1 MTRTGHRRAYSAAR
15 DHRVVAVAAAF
26 MLLLVLAASLL
37 VSAGSPHHQPGA
49 RAAAAAAGAF
59 DAEVA
64 SGGHPTGAQQGAH
77 EHHYPNEWA
86 PTLSKRVRP
95 AATVTLLGIL
105 PPGGVAVAKAPRREL
120 VLAPVTSGDELS
132 AAGVLRV

>member
-37 VSAGSPHHQPGA
+37 VSAGSPHHRPGA
-49 RAAAAAAGAF
+49 RAAAAAAVLDTAV
-59 DAEVA
+59 VA
-64 SGGHPTGAQQGAH
+64 GGHATGAQQGAH
-77 EHHYPNEWA
+77 EHHHPNEWA

-105 PPGGVAVAKAPRREL
+105 PPGGVAVAQAPRREF
-120 VLAPVTSGDELS
+120 VLAPLASGDELS